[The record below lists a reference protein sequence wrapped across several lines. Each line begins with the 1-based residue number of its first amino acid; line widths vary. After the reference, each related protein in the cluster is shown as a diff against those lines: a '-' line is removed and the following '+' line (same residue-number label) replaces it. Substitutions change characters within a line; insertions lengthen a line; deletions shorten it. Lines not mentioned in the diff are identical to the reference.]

1 MFTALP
7 RHFKIIMFQLTVDGV
22 NLEIGRN
29 ALLLVEEEL
38 RLGQEPVLTLPLLS
52 VETTVREK
60 ALKLKTAIPKTAIVI
75 FKKMITNLK

>member
-1 MFTALP
+1 MA
-7 RHFKIIMFQLTVDGV
+7 GV
-22 NLEIGRN
+22 TGEIGQH
-29 ALLLVEEEL
+29 ALTAVGKVLKQE
-38 RLGQEPVLTLPLLS
+38 QEPVLTLPLLS